1 MIGSRSIVH
10 DAVPADRRMQA
21 FAYWHLVPA
30 QELVVSVAGNPR
42 PFASDALRIL
52 RATPVHIPVGGTAR
66 VRVATPSVAFMDRFN
81 LELAGAPEGLAIKNI
96 SPVASGLE
104 IALVSD
110 GTKSRSG
117 GTGNLII
124 NVMPKNSAPGAVAAK
139 KNRQP
144 NVVGTLPAI
153 PYILVE

>member
-1 MIGSRSIVH
+1 
-10 DAVPADRRMQA
+10 MQA

-30 QELVVSVAGNPR
+30 QELAVCVGGNPR

-52 RATPVHIPVGGTAR
+52 SATPVQIPVGGTAR
-66 VRVATPSVAFMDRFN
+66 VRVATPSAAFMGRFN
-81 LELAGAPEGLAIKNI
+81 LELAGAPEGLAIKNV
-96 SPVASGLE
+96 SPVESGLE

-110 GTKSRSG
+110 AAKSRKG
-117 GTGNLII
+117 GSGNLII
-124 NVMPKNSAPGAVAAK
+124 NVLPKTQAPAAAAAK

-153 PYILVE
+153 PYLMVE